1 MNTVVVS
8 ETEREFHRKTAR
20 DCFNHTW
27 DYLDKKD
34 RGAADEREMLH
45 LAHAS
50 RFHWGLV
57 GSARNQAVGDWQISR
72 VYAALNQS
80 SLSLQFAKSS
90 LEICQ
95 KNDLQE
101 VLATAFEAIA
111 RAYAVAGDHPSA
123 KSYIKQAL
131 EQLSKL
137 PLDDED
143 RETYLGQIR
152 ETEAL
157 IIPGKHSSNSKG

>member
-1 MNTVVVS
+1 
-8 ETEREFHRKTAR
+8 
-20 DCFNHTW
+20 
-27 DYLDKKD
+27 
-34 RGAADEREMLH
+34 MLH

-57 GSARNQAVGDWQISR
+57 GTPRNRAVGDWQISR
-72 VYAALNQS
+72 VYAALNQPG
-80 SLSLQFAKSS
+80 LSLQFARSS
-90 LEICQ
+90 LEISQ

-111 RAYAVAGDHPSA
+111 RAYAVAGDYPSA
-123 KSYIKQAL
+123 ESYIKQAR

-137 PLDDED
+137 SLDEED

-157 IIPGKHSSNSKG
+157 IVPQKSILKNR

>member
-1 MNTVVVS
+1 
-8 ETEREFHRKTAR
+8 
-20 DCFNHTW
+20 
-27 DYLDKKD
+27 
-34 RGAADEREMLH
+34 MLH

-57 GSARNQAVGDWQISR
+57 GSPRNRAVGDWQISR
-72 VYAALNQS
+72 IYAALNQPG
-80 SLSLQFAKSS
+80 LSLKFAKSS

-111 RAYAVAGDHPSA
+111 RAYAVARDYSSA
-123 KSYIKQAL
+123 RSYIEKAR
-131 EQLSKL
+131 EQLSKVSL
-137 PLDDED
+137 EEED
-143 RETYLGQIR
+143 RETYMGQIR

-157 IIPGKHSSNSKG
+157 IHQ

>member
-1 MNTVVVS
+1 MNTMALS
-8 ETEREFHRKTAR
+8 ETEREFNRKTAR

-27 DYLDKKD
+27 DFLDKKD
-34 RGAADEREMLH
+34 RSAGDEEEMLH
-45 LAHAS
+45 LVHAS

-57 GSARNQAVGDWQISR
+57 GSPRNRAVGDWQVSR
-72 VYAALNQS
+72 VYAALNQP
-80 SLSLQFAKSS
+80 SLSLRFARSS

-111 RAYAVAGDHPSA
+111 RAYAVAGDYSSA
-123 KSYIKQAL
+123 KSYIEKAR

-137 PLDDED
+137 SLDDED

-157 IIPGKHSSNSKG
+157 IHQ

>member
-1 MNTVVVS
+1 MNTVVIS

-20 DCFNHTW
+20 DCFNHAW
-27 DYLDKKD
+27 DYLDRKE
-34 RGAADEREMLH
+34 RSPLDEEQMLH

-57 GSARNQAVGDWQISR
+57 GSPRNRAVGDWQISR
-72 VYAALNQS
+72 IYAALNQPG
-80 SLSLQFAKSS
+80 LSLQFAKSS

-111 RAYAVAGDHPSA
+111 RAYAVARDYSSA
-123 KSYIKQAL
+123 RSYIEKAR
-131 EQLSKL
+131 EQLSRVSL
-137 PLDDED
+137 EEED

-157 IIPGKHSSNSKG
+157 THQ